1 MNTNRWSLV
10 LFGSFFSLLVWYLFY
25 TQSIVVGL
33 HRSEERMTEVVSL
46 VQEMIQSRDVNV
58 TEPRYQGDP
67 LSNSGDF
74 ETILF
79 ELQEVVIGSGIPMIW
94 MGANGTVLSA
104 ENLPFEADIY
114 TPEGQVLV
122 RRLVQQYEMDG
133 HPPVYG
139 VEGGF
144 IYFGDTPQLTGLQ
157 WIPLLQASGLLI
169 TTLIG
174 FLVIKYQ
181 RKAEQE
187 KAWTAMARELAHQ
200 LGTPISSLK
209 GWLELMKFPIDY
221 RPGSIDQES
230 LNIGIEEDLIR
241 LEKITHR
248 FEIIGR
254 DPNLT
259 IVNIVDVLEDLEDYL
274 QKRLP
279 RLSKG
284 IDLKIGLP
292 EIETN
297 IRGNKVLLSWA
308 LENVVK
314 NSLDAMAGRIGEI
327 RVDAVRD
334 SSKWLR
340 ITVQDTGPGVDSR
353 VKDTI
358 FEPGVSG
365 KEVGWGVGLTLARRI
380 IVGAHQG
387 QIYLVEDQREG
398 ASFDIWLPIV
408 TG

>member
-1 MNTNRWSLV
+1 MNTNKWSLV
-10 LFGSFFSLLVWYLFY
+10 LFSLFFALLVWYLFY

-46 VQEMIQSRDVNV
+46 VQEMIQSRDV
-58 TEPRYQGDP
+58 TESRYQGDFLP
-67 LSNSGDF
+67 NSGDF

-79 ELQEVVIGSGIPMIW
+79 ELQEVVLESGIPMIW
-94 MGANGTVLSA
+94 MGPNGTILSV

-114 TPEGQVLV
+114 TPEGQGLVRDLV
-122 RRLVQQYEMDG
+122 RRYEMDG

-139 VEGGF
+139 MTGNL

-174 FLVIKYQ
+174 FLVIRYQ
-181 RKAEQE
+181 RRAEQE

-209 GWLELMKFPIDY
+209 GWLELMKLPIDY

-230 LNIGIEEDLIR
+230 LNMGIEEDLIR

-284 IDLKIGLP
+284 IDLKVVLP

-358 FEPGVSG
+358 FEAGVSG

-380 IVGAHQG
+380 IVGSHQG